1 MQVAIYGRP
10 SKGQTLDA
18 AIKLI
23 STLQKQGIE
32 WRISDKI
39 GEMVIRNG
47 LKIPRG
53 GIFFPDET
61 LAETTA
67 ALFSIGG
74 DGTILESVSIAS
86 AQQIPIVGIHT
97 GRLGFLASIPLE
109 GIEDIVTRLKTKNY
123 LIDRRSLVSLSDEQ
137 GLFDGRNFAL
147 NEFAIMKRDS
157 SAMITV
163 HTQLNG
169 SYLNSYWADGLIT
182 STPTGSTGYS
192 LSCGGPIITPDN
204 ESFILT
210 PVSPHN
216 LNVRPLIVPDS
227 SVFTYEVEGR
237 SKKVLV
243 SLDTRS
249 RPVEITQRFSV
260 QKAPFKALFV
270 RIQTD
275 DFIETLRSKLY
286 WGADLRN

>member
-23 STLQKQGIE
+23 STLQGQGIE
-32 WRISDKI
+32 WRISDKL
-39 GEMVIRNG
+39 GEMVMRNG
-47 LKIPRG
+47 FKIPSN

-61 LAETTA
+61 LDANTS

-97 GRLGFLASIPLE
+97 GRLGFLASIPYS
-109 GIEDIVTRLKTKNY
+109 GIEDVVSRLVRKNY
-123 LIDRRSLVSLSDEQ
+123 LLDSRSLVSLQDNE

-163 HTQLNG
+163 HTHLNG
-169 SYLNSYWADGLIT
+169 TYLNSYWADGLIT

-192 LSCGGPIITPDN
+192 LSCGGPIITPGN

-216 LNVRPLIVPDS
+216 LNVRPLIVPDT

-249 RPVEITQRFSV
+249 RPVEITQKFSV

-270 RIQTD
+270 RLPSD
-275 DFIETLRSKLY
+275 DFIDTLRSKLY